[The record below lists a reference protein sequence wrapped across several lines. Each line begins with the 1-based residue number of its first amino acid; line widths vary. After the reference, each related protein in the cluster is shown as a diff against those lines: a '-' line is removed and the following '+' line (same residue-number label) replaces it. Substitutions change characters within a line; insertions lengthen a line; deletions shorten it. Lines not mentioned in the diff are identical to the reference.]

1 MLDLTRT
8 CVSQAHGM
16 VRREAPTQSPL
27 QEVQQHAA
35 EFQKTI
41 TEQWNALVNSKN
53 TQAVNKALKEGSDS
67 VLQQLSQLSTSLQ
80 GAVSTP
86 PAPLPAPRRLPVALS
101 SSRESNFKSHPS

>member
-80 GAVSTP
+80 GAVST
-86 PAPLPAPRRLPVALS
+86 RRLPVALS
-101 SSRESNFKSHPS
+101 SSRESDFKSHPS